1 MSYTDKW
8 TDDKLEELER
18 HIAGIYRDAYQD
30 LKEKTERYW
39 NGWDEVADGK
49 TVHHA
54 GFKERYE
61 KEYAAYQNGAYTDAE
76 FAAWCRSQTGRGS
89 RWEGA
94 RDEMA
99 ARLSN
104 ANVLA
109 ANYINGET
117 PAVFAE
123 NANFEAF
130 KIEQANFSADFRL
143 LDETTV
149 KRLTIGKDDIF
160 PQLSISLAEDQ
171 LWNRTKLH
179 TQLLQGIIQGERIG
193 QIANRFQTVANMNR
207 SSAIRNART
216 AVTGAQNAG
225 RHETY
230 ERAEKMGIQME
241 QEWISTS
248 DERTRE
254 SHVMMN
260 GVRVKVNERFPNG
273 LRWPG
278 DSTGAPEEIWNC
290 RCTLRSI
297 LPKYN
302 GAARTENTVASY
314 NEWKEQ
320 KGVQTYWW
328 QEEAPEVAQVKEER
342 QPITNSF
349 TPATTIAEAEE
360 FVSQYVDKNQFGALG
375 VSYSGVSIDV
385 ANEINKAISNVYDN
399 FNLEKLGG
407 VFTPTL
413 NSKLGK
419 MLSNAT
425 AAYSPIRNSVIVN
438 RGAMKN
444 MKTAIATLKAEI
456 EAVTNYLAHPENYDL
471 SKINK
476 RSADVLRNSAISG
489 RGTVPTTIEEAIYH
503 ELGHSLERVLRQN
516 GIENIVYGEMA
527 EYGAKISGYAT
538 DSKSEF
544 LAESFASYM
553 KNEDVIGT
561 ETRAFF
567 DSLRK

>member
-39 NGWDEVADGK
+39 NGWDEVVDGK
-49 TVHHA
+49 TVHHS

-149 KRLTIGKDDIF
+149 KRLTMGKDDLF

-278 DSTGAPEEIWNC
+278 DSTGAPEEVYNC
-290 RCTLRSI
+290 RCTVRAI

-320 KGVQTYWW
+320 KKELAFWW
-328 QEEAPEVAQVKEER
+328 EE
-342 QPITNSF
+342 
-349 TPATTIAEAEE
+349 
-360 FVSQYVDKNQFGALG
+360 
-375 VSYSGVSIDV
+375 
-385 ANEINKAISNVYDN
+385 
-399 FNLEKLGG
+399 
-407 VFTPTL
+407 
-413 NSKLGK
+413 
-419 MLSNAT
+419 
-425 AAYSPIRNSVIVN
+425 
-438 RGAMKN
+438 
-444 MKTAIATLKAEI
+444 
-456 EAVTNYLAHPENYDL
+456 
-471 SKINK
+471 
-476 RSADVLRNSAISG
+476 
-489 RGTVPTTIEEAIYH
+489 
-503 ELGHSLERVLRQN
+503 N
-516 GIENIVYGEMA
+516 G
-527 EYGAKISGYAT
+527 
-538 DSKSEF
+538 
-544 LAESFASYM
+544 
-553 KNEDVIGT
+553 
-561 ETRAFF
+561 
-567 DSLRK
+567 